1 MIESPLFMG
10 QKNFDTAL
18 LSDLSAMGTGDTE
31 LRELLK
37 MKRGL
42 ADPDT
47 PVISAIL
54 EHDWPTWEIT

>member
-1 MIESPLFMG
+1 MG